1 MNCSNGSCS
10 KVAEMARYLP
20 IREIRTGICGMV
32 SRKSSV
38 DVACW
43 IWLAVRM
50 TFLRPDLM
58 INLPYGRADR
68 IFRPFHFRRQIVLIS
83 SVEKS
88 LANKLYTR
96 CSCLSVSWS
105 QEVGRLILKTAFMP
119 RRYESSLYGE
129 KTIYIIS
136 VFYET
141 PMIGGVCSISRYGH
155 REHQFGE
162 GVPMGEHSRCDR
174 QR

>member
-10 KVAEMARYLP
+10 KQAETARCLP
-20 IREIRTGICGMV
+20 IREIRTGICGME
-32 SRKSSV
+32 SRKPRV
-38 DVACW
+38 VVACW

-58 INLPYGRADR
+58 INLLYGRADR
-68 IFRPFHFRRQIVLIS
+68 IFRPFHFKRQIVLIS

-96 CSCLSVSWS
+96 CSCLSVSLS

-119 RRYESSLYGE
+119 LRYERSVGQE
-129 KTIYIIS
+129 KTK
-136 VFYET
+136 FRHE
-141 PMIGGVCSISRYGH
+141 YGKI
-155 REHQFGE
+155 
-162 GVPMGEHSRCDR
+162 
-174 QR
+174 